1 MTYRWKLR
9 SVDDPDAVA
18 TLQERLN
25 NLPEA
30 LARALVLRGIDT
42 FDVAR
47 RYFRP
52 TLDSLH
58 DPFLMQD
65 MNAAADRLARAVRQ
79 GERVLVYGDY
89 DVDGT
94 TSTTLMTHFLRMML
108 VEDDFF
114 IPNRLTQGYGLH
126 KG

>member
-9 SVDDPDAVA
+9 SMDNPDAVA
-18 TLQERLN
+18 PLQEQLN

-42 FDVAR
+42 FDAAR

-65 MNAAADRLARAVRQ
+65 MDIAADRVTRAVRQ

-94 TSTTLMTHFLRMML
+94 T
-108 VEDDFF
+108 
-114 IPNRLTQGYGLH
+114 
-126 KG
+126 